1 MCSPFSQSQT
11 LSHTQPRLRVSTL
24 SFIRD
29 LCGVAVDCRVHTALS
44 TDTTLPQ
51 SSFSFSTHLQRPA
64 PRAMPVATRDAIR
77 RSRAATVY
85 VKALYGR
92 VIKAM
97 PYPNPSCPKRNK
109 PVTRVNA
116 HTHHRTRRS
125 RSRRQKCDARS
136 VSVLAQRACTP
147 PLRAMK
153 ASWRCETCT

>member
-29 LCGVAVDCRVHTALS
+29 LCGVAVDCAHRALHRHHTPTEFIQFLHPPPASSS
-44 TDTTLPQ
+44 TRHA
-51 SSFSFSTHLQRPA
+51 SCH
-64 PRAMPVATRDAIR
+64 TRRDP
-77 RSRAATVY
+77 SRAATVY